1 MQPQILPRSQLRLVT
16 GSAFVGGAMV
26 IIVFNALF
34 PRVADPWDTFAVLTM
49 MVENQTMRQV
59 SFLAVTVGLLAITAG
74 LIGVERSLSV
84 GSAAVLARIGLYA
97 ALVGSAL
104 FAVAA
109 GLGMAATGA
118 AIEWASAG
126 LDVTSTEYAVAA
138 ALNHADDGVWFLS
151 IITYWGGL
159 GLLGAAMVASQTFP
173 RWLGVWILVVGLAA
187 ATLVGVPLAF
197 GVQAPV
203 LFLLFGA
210 MGMLTALWALTTG
223 LWVLRKLG

>member
-1 MQPQILPRSQLRLVT
+1 MQHEILPRRQLRQTT
-16 GSAFVGGAMV
+16 GSALIGGAVV

-34 PRVADPWDTFAVLTM
+34 PRADDPWDTPAVLTL
-49 MVENQTMRQV
+49 MVENETMRQA

-74 LIGVERSLSV
+74 LVGVERSLSA
-84 GSAAVLARIGLYA
+84 GSTAVLARLGLYA
-97 ALVGSAL
+97 ALIGAAL
-104 FAVAA
+104 FVVAA

-118 AIEWASAG
+118 AVEWAGAG
-126 LDVTSTEYAVAA
+126 SDVTGTEYAVAA

-159 GLLGAAMVASQTFP
+159 GLLGAAMVTSRTFP
-173 RWLGVWILVVGLAA
+173 RWLGLWLLVVGFAS

-203 LFLLFGA
+203 LFLVFAGL
-210 MGMLTALWALTTG
+210 GMLTALWALTTG
-223 LWVLRKLG
+223 VWVLRKLG